1 MNDMESAKFYVVWV
15 GKTPGIYTSWIDCKL
30 QIDEVP
36 NAKYKSYKSRAEAEQ
51 AYKAGYGQA
60 LYAAKQGKTTTKLKA
75 SDPEPFDLHSIC
87 VDAASSGNPGPV
99 EYQGVD
105 TQTGERLFHYGPI
118 ARGTN
123 NLGEFLAI
131 VHGLGYLQ
139 RQKSPRIIYTDS
151 NTALKWVRE
160 KHVATT
166 LPRDETTA
174 EIWSLIDRATQWLQ
188 TNTYSN
194 PILKWQTEMWGEI
207 KADFGRK

>member
-1 MNDMESAKFYVVWV
+1 MTEMESVKFYVVWV
-15 GKTPGIYTSWIDCKL
+15 GQTPGIYKSWADCKL
-30 QIDEVP
+30 QIDGVP
-36 NAKYKSYKSRAEAEQ
+36 NAKYKSYKSRLEAEQ
-51 AYKAGYGQA
+51 AYLAGYGQA
-60 LYAAKQGKTTTKLKA
+60 LYAAKQGESSTKLKNA
-75 SDPEPFDLHSIC
+75 DVEPYDLHSIC

-105 TQTGERLFHYGPI
+105 TQTGERLFHHGPI

-139 RQKSPRIIYTDS
+139 RQQSHRTIYSDS

-174 EIWSLIDRATQWLQ
+174 EIWSLIDRATHWLQ
-188 TNTYSN
+188 TNTYAN
-194 PILKWQTEMWGEI
+194 PILKWKTEVWGEI